1 MNKRY
6 FMAVLLFVLSALV
19 CFVGAVVYY
28 QNQESAQVR
37 GHYAL
42 AQLRAQIPLMA
53 HISITTPQNE
63 TVSLYRQGDYW
74 HFREAA
80 DYYVNNDTLAAFYE
94 FVNNS
99 TIVDVVPATDE
110 QISRLKLGTQII
122 ITDDAKQ
129 VLAHFWLARK
139 ANVDGTI
146 DMLPQNSQYIYRVSR
161 AKTFFGAVAAWVPM
175 PLLQLDNTRITG
187 IDFNEEYINGEVLAE
202 VKQEFDF
209 MRKLSDVLAFTLYD
223 GIVQKQNFETAYP
236 EIKPQTLK
244 VHVSGGLIYRLQIYA
259 ADNSYWLA
267 IDVSTERIARNEAV
281 LAAQSLQ
288 RFYADWLFELNAEQ
302 GPILYQAG
310 QQQTSQS
317 TD

>member
-1 MNKRY
+1 MNKKY
-6 FMAVLLFVLSALV
+6 FTAVLLFVLSALV
-19 CFVGAVVYY
+19 CFAGAVVYY

-99 TIVDVVPATDE
+99 TILDVVPATDE

-129 VLAHFWLARK
+129 VLAHFWLGQK
-139 ANVDGTI
+139 ANIDGTI

-161 AKTFFGAVAAWVPM
+161 AKTFFGAVAAWIPM
-175 PLLQLDNTRITG
+175 PLLQFDGARITG
-187 IDFNEEYINGEVLAE
+187 IDFNDEYINGEVLAE

-244 VHVSGGLIYRLQIYA
+244 VHIVGGLIYRLQIYE

-267 IDVSTERIARNEAV
+267 VDVSTERIARKEAV

-288 RFYADWLFELNAEQ
+288 RFYADWLFELNTEQ

-310 QQQTSQS
+310 QKRTSQS